1 MRTDPRRTARR
12 CQILTG
18 VLTGTLVLGVQPSGR
33 LRAQTAVTSAMSE
46 SAPTRLGDLYAQV
59 GRDNPKISAARAL
72 ARAAQARVSGAT
84 RPPDPQLQLGW
95 MNYSLPN
102 LAPMPT
108 TGMTQLQVM
117 QMLPLGGKLAL
128 AGRAAGAQASA
139 TNERANDVVWE
150 LRSQTAMAFYD
161 LYTTDQS
168 LRVARETLRLLQD
181 IEKTA
186 ESMYRVGEG
195 RQADVLRA
203 QVEIA
208 KMAEDTLR
216 MQAMRQS
223 MVARLNALLDRAAD
237 APVASPALP
246 SFPDSVPDRASLEAI
261 ALVGRPMI
269 RAGLEDVNAAEAS
282 EKLARKEI
290 WPDLQVGAQF
300 AQQPSPMGGGTE
312 RMGSL
317 MFGASI
323 PVFARDRQL
332 RMRDEAG
339 AMKQMAQADLASM
352 RAETRGKIGEAYAN
366 LMRARNLSQLYRST
380 VLPQAQATV
389 ALAMSAYRVGGVDF
403 MTLLDDQMTVN
414 RYQQELYALDADQ
427 GKAWAEL
434 EMLTGRELFDPNQ
447 IAVTGQFR
455 AAARGAK

>member
-1 MRTDPRRTARR
+1 
-12 CQILTG
+12 
-18 VLTGTLVLGVQPSGR
+18 
-33 LRAQTAVTSAMSE
+33 
-46 SAPTRLGDLYAQV
+46 
-59 GRDNPKISAARAL
+59 
-72 ARAAQARVSGAT
+72 
-84 RPPDPQLQLGW
+84 

-339 AMKQMAQADLASM
+339 AMKQMAQADLAGM

-403 MTLLDDQMTVN
+403 MTLLDARMSEN
-414 RYQQELYALDADQ
+414 RYRQEIARLEADL
-427 GKAWAEL
+427 GRAIAEL
-434 EMLTGRELFDPNQ
+434 EMLVGQELLDSN
-447 IAVTGQFR
+447 
-455 AAARGAK
+455 AARQPATRGGDQ